1 MTRDE
6 IPIDPAAPDA
16 PDPVTGPGHPL
27 GNDPRLSPGHVH
39 AVDPGHGEPVTF
51 QPGELLPAWVL
62 AEFAAGASL
71 AVEGPGV
78 FRLVPSRPGRAA
90 PAGRTA
96 PRKQTAGGA

>member
-1 MTRDE
+1 MARDE
-6 IPIDPAAPDA
+6 TQRVGQAPAAAAPDA
-16 PDPVTGPGHPL
+16 PDPDVAGGHPL

-62 AEFAAGASL
+62 DQFVAGATL

-78 FRLVPSRPGRAA
+78 FRLVTVK
-90 PAGRTA
+90 AGKR
-96 PRKQTAGGA
+96 